1 VVNTAPAKARL
12 IGITPVQLR
21 RANAIGT
28 RMTRQGLSIKLLH
41 FIFVT
46 LAALFATQAHAE
58 THIVPQL
65 VAESG
70 SAKPGEAIA
79 LAISMKPSPGWHG
92 YWKTPGDA
100 GFPNDFVWD
109 LPSGFKVTTLRYPV
123 PEKLLLNELM
133 NHVYNSDYALLTT
146 VQIPAGIAIG
156 THVPIKI
163 KGQWLA
169 CTDKIC
175 VPEQAEFGTEIVIGD
190 GQPTAASLT
199 QFDKW
204 RQKVAR
210 PLGSDGQFDGKG
222 PSVRIAIPLPASV
235 NVNDA
240 WFFAETEKAISFRAP
255 QKITRQGDL
264 VVVEAQKVEFGFE
277 APQVLKGVLALKDG
291 TGLDIEARPGTV
303 ATASAGGDLATILL
317 ALGGAILGGILL
329 NIMPCVFPIISL
341 KALSLAKAGGDE
353 GDVRREALAYAA
365 GVILTCLLLGG
376 ALLALRASGAS
387 VGWAF
392 QLQDPRV
399 ILFLF
404 LLMLAIALNLAG
416 LFSIKGFGGGDALA
430 GKGGAVGA
438 FWTGALAAFVA
449 TPCTGPF
456 MAAALG
462 VALVLPA
469 AAALAIFGGLGLG
482 LALPFLALGFVPAL
496 RAKMPRPGAWM
507 ERLQRWLSLPMFL
520 TAAALA
526 WLLWRQ
532 TGANGLLLG
541 VAASVL
547 LIGLGW
553 GVKRRF
559 PLGLGFGALLAG
571 IAGLTLFAV
580 PLLPA
585 IRVAGSQAL
594 ADGAEAFS
602 EARLADLR
610 TKGSPV
616 FVYFTADWCVTCKVN
631 ERVAIDRDEVV
642 ASFKAKGVKTLVG
655 DWTNGDPVIS
665 RFLEGQGRSGVPLY
679 LYYAKGAA
687 EPVVLP
693 QILTPGALT
702 ALR

>member
-1 VVNTAPAKARL
+1 
-12 IGITPVQLR
+12 
-21 RANAIGT
+21 
-28 RMTRQGLSIKLLH
+28 MTRQGLSFRLFH
-41 FIFVT
+41 FILMI
-46 LAALFATQAHAE
+46 LALTHVGMARAE
-58 THIVPQL
+58 THILPSL
-65 VAESG
+65 VSES
-70 SAKPGEAIA
+70 STAKAGETVA

-100 GFPNDFVWD
+100 GFPNDFIWTV
-109 LPSGFKVTTLRYPV
+109 SGGIKPAALRYPV
-123 PEKLLLNELM
+123 PEKLLLNDLM
-133 NHVYNSDYALLTT
+133 NHVYNADYALLTSIK
-146 VQIPAGIAIG
+146 IPLGLPDGA
-156 THVPIKI
+156 HVPIRI

-175 VPEQAEFGTEIVIGD
+175 VPEQAEFGTEITVGAR
-190 GQPTAASLT
+190 QANPSQLA

-210 PLGSDGQFDGKG
+210 PLGSEGRFDAAGAT
-222 PSVRIAIPLPASV
+222 VRIEIPLPASI
-235 NVNDA
+235 NIDDA
-240 WFFAETEKAISFRAP
+240 WFFSETEKALSFRAP
-255 QKITRQGDL
+255 QKIIRRGDA
-264 VVVEAQKVEFGFE
+264 VFVEAQKVEFGFE
-277 APQVLKGVLALKDG
+277 SPPILKGVLALRDG
-291 TGLDIEARPGTV
+291 TGLDITASPGTV
-303 ATASAGGDLATILL
+303 ATVGDSGTLATTLL

-353 GDVRREALAYAA
+353 AEVRREALAYAA
-365 GVILTCLLLGG
+365 GVILTCLGLGG

-404 LLMLAIALNLAG
+404 LLISAIALNLAG
-416 LFSIKGFGGGDALA
+416 LFSIKGFGGGESLA

-462 VALVLPA
+462 AALVLPIF
-469 AAALAIFGGLGLG
+469 AALAIFAGLGLG

-507 ERLQRWLSLPMFL
+507 GKLQRWLSLPMFL

-532 TGANGLLLG
+532 TGSN
-541 VAASVL
+541 VL
-547 LIGLGW
+547 FLMLSLTLVILALVW
-553 GVKRRF
+553 VIRRRM
-559 PLGLGFGALLAG
+559 PLGIGFGALLTGVFA
-571 IAGLTLFAV
+571 LTLLAV

-585 IRVAGSQAL
+585 VRATGSQAL
-594 ADGAEAFS
+594 AEGTERFS
-602 EARLADLR
+602 EARLAALR
-610 TKGSPV
+610 AKGAPV
-616 FVYFTADWCVTCKVN
+616 FLYFTADWCVTCKVN
-631 ERVAIDRDEVV
+631 ERAAIDRDEVV
-642 ASFKAKGVKTLVG
+642 AHFRSKGIVTLVG

-679 LYYAKGAA
+679 LYYGRGSAQPAI
-687 EPVVLP
+687 LP
-693 QILTPGALT
+693 QILTISSLT
-702 ALR
+702 ALD

>member
-1 VVNTAPAKARL
+1 
-12 IGITPVQLR
+12 
-21 RANAIGT
+21 
-28 RMTRQGLSIKLLH
+28 MTRQDISFKMLGLLIS
-41 FIFVT
+41 VW
-46 LAALFATQAHAE
+46 ASLFAAQARAE
-58 THIVPQL
+58 THIIPAL
-65 VAESG
+65 VAER
-70 SAKPGEAIA
+70 SAAGQGETVA

-100 GFPNDFVWD
+100 GFPNDFAWT
-109 LPSGFKVTTLRYPV
+109 LPNGIKPTALRYPV
-123 PEKLLLNELM
+123 PEKLLLNDLM
-133 NHVYNSDYALLTT
+133 NHVYNADYALLTS
-146 VQIPAGIAIG
+146 VQIPPGAKSGAHI
-156 THVPIKI
+156 PIRI

-175 VPEQAEFGTEIVIGD
+175 VPEQAEFGTEIVVRD
-190 GQPTAASLT
+190 GKADPTTLA

-210 PLGSDGQFDGKG
+210 PLGSEGVFDSSG
-222 PSVRIAIPLPASV
+222 PIVRIAIPLPASV

-240 WFFAETEKAISFRAP
+240 WFFAETEKAVSFRTP
-255 QKITRQGDL
+255 QKIVRQGDTVL
-264 VVVEAQKVEFGFE
+264 VEAQKPDFGFE
-277 APQVLKGVLALKDG
+277 SPSALKGVLALKDG
-291 TGLDIEARPGTV
+291 TGLDIEARPGSV
-303 ATASAGGDLATILL
+303 AAASGGGDFITILL

-353 GDVRREALAYAA
+353 REVRREAVAYAA
-365 GVILTCLLLGG
+365 GVILTCLALGG
-376 ALLALRASGAS
+376 ALLALRAGGAS

-404 LLMLAIALNLAG
+404 LLMSAIALNLAG
-416 LFSIKGFGGGDALA
+416 LFSIKGFGGGESLA

-462 VALVLPA
+462 AALVLPV

-482 LALPFLALGFVPAL
+482 LALPFLALGYIPAL

-507 ERLQRWLSLPMFL
+507 GRLQRWLSVPMFL
-520 TAAALA
+520 TSAALA

-532 TGANGLLLG
+532 TGSNGLALAIGVALTLLG
-541 VAASVL
+541 LAWV
-547 LIGLGW
+547 
-553 GVKRRF
+553 VKRRL
-559 PLGLGFGALLAG
+559 PLGVGFGALLAG
-571 IAGLTLFAV
+571 VAALTLVAT

-585 IRVAGSQAL
+585 VRAAGTNAL
-594 ADGAEAFS
+594 AEGTEAFS
-602 EARLADLR
+602 EARLASLR
-610 TKGSPV
+610 GAGSPA

-631 ERVAIDRDEVV
+631 ERVAIDREEVT
-642 ASFKAKGVKTLVG
+642 ASFKARGIKTLVG

-679 LYYAKGAA
+679 LYYSKGAT

-693 QILTPGALT
+693 QILTPATLT